1 MSEEIKN
8 TLKNGKVRFMIFKK
22 GNSWY
27 GVALEFNIVEVNKNP
42 EIALFDLLDAISGY
56 VESAI
61 KNKIDI
67 SMLNQ
72 KVDKEYESIWTKA
85 TRKKQSPLVYIFG
98 EKSLIKTQR

>member
-1 MSEEIKN
+1 MSEEIKK

-42 EIALFDLLDAISGY
+42 EIVLFDLLDAISGY

-67 SMLNQ
+67 SMLIQ
-72 KVDKEYESIWTKA
+72 KVDKGYESIWAKT

-98 EKSLIKTQR
+98 EKSLIKT

>member
-42 EIALFDLLDAISGY
+42 EIVLFDLLDAISGY
-56 VESAI
+56 VESTI

-67 SMLNQ
+67 SILNQ
-72 KVDKEYESIWTKA
+72 KVDKEYESI
-85 TRKKQSPLVYIFG
+85 
-98 EKSLIKTQR
+98 